1 MNAVRMRMPKATV
14 LLETG
19 NSLQSSFNDKN
30 EGHGYPTTR
39 QFVKPAVTTSQLA

>member
-19 NSLQSSFNDKN
+19 NSLDMPRTVV
-30 EGHGYPTTR
+30 ERTAR
-39 QFVKPAVTTSQLA
+39 RDDLE